1 MMASGHST
9 QAIKA
14 ALELLLQNQL
24 SVGSNAVRGSRGKT
38 ISMLLSIWATV
49 PSHLIALRDEALSL
63 LKRLSTSEHIALH
76 WGMTMT
82 AYPFFGIVA
91 ETAGRM
97 VNLQGSVATVMLK
110 NRMRELYGEREQV
123 ARSTRFVLYS
133 FSQWGILDDLSER
146 GVYQLSSSKSL
157 KDQQLQEW
165 LIQAL
170 LLGEGKNI
178 SPLKTVLRSPKLFP
192 FRFEEPFSPGQHSGL
207 ELFRQGLDEEM
218 ILVK

>member
-1 MMASGHST
+1 
-9 QAIKA
+9 
-14 ALELLLQNQL
+14 
-24 SVGSNAVRGSRGKT
+24 
-38 ISMLLSIWATV
+38 
-49 PSHLIALRDEALSL
+49 
-63 LKRLSTSEHIALH
+63 
-76 WGMTMT
+76 MT
-82 AYPFFGIVA
+82 AYPFFGVVA

-97 VNLQGSVATVMLK
+97 LNLQGSVATVMLK
-110 NRMRELYGEREQV
+110 NRMCELYGEREQV

-178 SPLKTVLRSPKLFP
+178 APLKTVLRSPKLFP

-218 ILVK
+218 VLMK